1 LLLALWEDK
10 AAGCVALRKLEEGI
24 GEVKR
29 LYVSPDYRR
38 KGIALKL
45 MEHLLAEAEKSGYQK
60 LRLDSIPNMKAAQR
74 LYESMGF
81 TEIPAYWQ
89 NPNVGT
95 RYFEWSFGRP

>member
-1 LLLALWEDK
+1 MSLSIIPAHNSPQVEQVRKLLEEYGNTRKGDPALVSYRREIQALPGKYGPPGGVLLLALWEDK

-45 MEHLLAEAEKSGYQK
+45 ME
-60 LRLDSIPNMKAAQR
+60 
-74 LYESMGF
+74 
-81 TEIPAYWQ
+81 
-89 NPNVGT
+89 
-95 RYFEWSFGRP
+95 